1 LIAAMALFPI
11 PAKNEWRRAAE
22 TLAIAAAGGVV
33 LNWAGF
39 PAGLVTGSLLG
50 VAAAALCGRPVH
62 IPVPLSRVISVLV
75 GISLGAVVTP
85 ATLKGLAAFPA
96 SVAVLAIATLLM
108 ILCTSSYLRFVHG
121 WDAQSALFGSS
132 PGALAQVMT
141 LASEYKADLRAIAIV
156 QTMRVVALT
165 LGIPAGLS
173 LFGMTVPGGG
183 LMARFVAAG
192 PPSVLELLILVVSS
206 AALGWLVFRLRL
218 PGGLMFGAMLASAV
232 LHGGGYIHA
241 ILPWWVAYAAVIGIG
256 AVTGS
261 RFANTDP
268 MTLLRFLG
276 AALGSFAVAM
286 TIAALSVLLLTMVMA
301 VPAADA
307 VVAFAPGAQDTMMVL
322 ALALHLDPVFVGAL
336 HLSRFLLV
344 SFLVP
349 FLAHRIRS
357 LPKTVKGAH
366 PAGATRPEVEDT
378 QLDR

>member
-1 LIAAMALFPI
+1 MAFPAI
-11 PAKNEWRRAAE
+11 TAKDEWLHAAE
-22 TLAIAAAGGVV
+22 TLAVATVGGLT
-33 LNWAGF
+33 LNWLGF

-50 VAAAALCGRPVH
+50 VATAGLLGRPVH
-62 IPVPLSRVISVLV
+62 MPVPLSRAISVLV

-85 ATLKGLAAFPA
+85 DTLKGLAAFPLA
-96 SVAVLAIATLLM
+96 VVVLAISTLCM
-108 ILCTSSYLRFVHG
+108 ILATSTYLRVVHG
-121 WDAQSALFGSS
+121 WDARSALFGSS

-141 LASEYKADLRAIAIV
+141 LSAEYKADLRAIAIV

-165 LGIPAGLS
+165 IGIPAGLS
-173 LFGMTVPGGG
+173 YFGLTASGG

-192 PPSVLELLILVVSS
+192 PPSIPELAILVVASTVS
-206 AALGWLVFRLRL
+206 AWLVFRFRL
-218 PGGLMFGAMLASAV
+218 PGGLMFGAMLASAI

-268 MTLLRFLG
+268 FTLLRLLG

-286 TIAALSVLLLTMVMA
+286 TVAALSVLALTMLMSVR
-301 VPAADA
+301 PADV

-322 ALALHLDPVFVGAL
+322 ALSLHLDPVFVGAL

-349 FLAHRIRS
+349 FLAHRIKRDA
-357 LPKTVKGAH
+357 PR
-366 PAGATRPEVEDT
+366 PADEIPPPPAKPD
-378 QLDR
+378 